1 MARAHLRV
9 ATPGEQ
15 APAAAKVA
23 PLTVSQAA
31 AAGSRLEELQAMR
44 RRVAS
49 AIDDPNTPAR
59 DLAALTRR
67 QIEMGKEIE
76 AIQTAA
82 AQEEHER
89 TAASADEDWDA
100 SAI

>member
-15 APAAAKVA
+15 APPAAKA
-23 PLTVSQAA
+23 PKSVTQAA
-31 AAGSRLEELQAMR
+31 ADGSRLEELQAMR
-44 RRVAS
+44 LRVAR

-76 AIQTAA
+76 AILTAA
-82 AQEEHER
+82 AQEDRER